1 MSISEHKHVS
11 KDDGGPVRRFE
22 VFTGAGRRR
31 TWTVEEKAA
40 IVAESYSGS
49 DTVCGVARRY
59 GLTPQQLFTW
69 RRTLRAGLVGDV
81 EAAAAPLFVPAMV
94 VPAAEPAGTDPAPV
108 RRPRSRRSASGAGT
122 IEVEIDGVT
131 VRVGRGAD
139 ARTVTAVLRALKA
152 SS

>member
-11 KDDGGPVRRFE
+11 KGDGGPVRRFE

-31 TWTVEEKAA
+31 TWTAEDKAA
-40 IVAESYSGS
+40 IVAESYAGA
-49 DTVCGVARRY
+49 DTVCAVARRY

-69 RRTLRAGLVGDV
+69 RRTLRTGPVTQA
-81 EAAAAPLFVPAMV
+81 EAASAPSFVPAM
-94 VPAAEPAGTDPAPV
+94 AEPVPEPASADPAPV
-108 RRPRSRRSASGAGT
+108 RWSRARRGASGAGT
-122 IEVEIDGVT
+122 IEVEIAGVT

-152 SS
+152 SP

>member
-1 MSISEHKHVS
+1 MSKE
-11 KDDGGPVRRFE
+11 DGGPVRRFE

-69 RRTLRAGLVGDV
+69 RRTLRSGLVRDV
-81 EAAAAPLFVPAMV
+81 EAATAPPFVPAMIEPV
-94 VPAAEPAGTDPAPV
+94 SEPASADPAPV
-108 RRPRSRRSASGAGT
+108 RRPRAKRGTSGAGT

-139 ARTVTAVLRALKA
+139 ARTVTAVLRAPK
-152 SS
+152 SSS

>member
-11 KDDGGPVRRFE
+11 KEGDGPVRRFE

-31 TWTVEEKAA
+31 TWTSEEKAA
-40 IVAESYSGS
+40 IVAESYAAG
-49 DTVCGVARRY
+49 DTVCAVARRY

-69 RRTLRAGLVGDV
+69 RRTLRAGIIGNV
-81 EAAAAPLFVPAMV
+81 EAAAAPSFVPAMV
-94 VPAAEPAGTDPAPV
+94 EPAAEPADGGPSPV
-108 RRPRSRRSASGAGT
+108 RQPRAKRNASGTGT
-122 IEVEIDGVT
+122 IEVDIDGVT

-139 ARTVTAVLRALKA
+139 VRTVTAVLRALKA